1 MQNQVINPGQHV
13 AVAVSEFRLG
23 QRVAKSVLLD
33 VYNEAIA

>member
-1 MQNQVINPGQHV
+1 MQNQVINLASMSLV
-13 AVAVSEFRLG
+13 AVAEFSLG